1 MQHLG
6 DLPATARFAA
16 VSVYRCLSCIA
27 CGGQVGKLWH
37 SHRRFPLYCF
47 AATLCNVFYD
57 READVNTLHERRQT
71 AASQAKVELEEA
83 FSAPTF
89 GRTATATVRNLRP
102 ALDFAADRASAAR
115 I

>member
-1 MQHLG
+1 MSKLQLRAAGRLG
-6 DLPATARFAA
+6 CCGTAIEGSVFT
-16 VSVYRCLSCIA
+16 VSPPRCA
-27 CGGQVGKLWH
+27 M
-37 SHRRFPLYCF
+37 CF
-47 AATLCNVFYD
+47 MTAD
-57 READVNTLHERRQT
+57 ADVNTLHERRQT
-71 AASQAKVELEEA
+71 EASQAKVELEEA